1 LTPDNLKEEDIIIVE
16 PWAQGFRLDV
26 FLSTKLSRA
35 SRSYFQQLID
45 DGLVVVN
52 GSPKKKSYKVETRDE
67 IEVHFAITEE
77 LEAEAEDIPLD
88 VLYEDSSLIC
98 VNKPPSLVVH
108 PAHGN
113 MRGTF
118 VNALLFHCKDLER
131 TSEVRP
137 GIVHRLDK
145 DTSGVLLA
153 AKTRYVQEKLSSQF
167 QARRIKKRY
176 LALVLGAPKDQTIS
190 APIGRH
196 PVFRKEM
203 AVLASGGKEAIT
215 HLKVLRQNKELSLVE
230 LELETGRTHQIRVHL
245 KHIGHPVLGD
255 ETYGKKSINEK
266 FGACRQMLHAESLT
280 FFHPILKKEMTIK
293 APLCQDFLS
302 IEEKY
307 L

>member
-1 LTPDNLKEEDIIIVE
+1 LTRDHQEELLIVE
-16 PWAQGFRLDV
+16 PWAGALRLDV
-26 FLSTKLSRA
+26 FLSTILKRA
-35 SRSYFQQLID
+35 SRSYFQELID
-45 DGLVVVN
+45 DGMVVVN
-52 GSPKKKSYKVETRDE
+52 GCVEKKSYKVEAGDE
-67 IEVHFAITEE
+67 IEVHYAPEE
-77 LEAEAEDIPLD
+77 ELGLEAENIPLD
-88 VLYEDSSLIC
+88 VLYEDASLILI
-98 VNKPPSLVVH
+98 NKPPSLVVH

-118 VNALLFHCKDLER
+118 VNALLFHCRDMEM

-153 AKTRYVQEKLSSQF
+153 AKTRYVQEKLASQF
-167 QARRIKKRY
+167 QERRIKKRY
-176 LALVLGAPKDQTIS
+176 LALVLGSPEDQTIS

-215 HLKVLRQNKELSLVE
+215 HLKVLRRSKELSLVE
-230 LELETGRTHQIRVHL
+230 LQLETGRTHQIRVHL

-255 ETYGKKSINEK
+255 ETYGRKSANEK
-266 FGACRQMLHAESLT
+266 FGALRQMLHAETLS

-293 APLCQDFLS
+293 APLCQDFLTLQ
-302 IEEKY
+302 EKY